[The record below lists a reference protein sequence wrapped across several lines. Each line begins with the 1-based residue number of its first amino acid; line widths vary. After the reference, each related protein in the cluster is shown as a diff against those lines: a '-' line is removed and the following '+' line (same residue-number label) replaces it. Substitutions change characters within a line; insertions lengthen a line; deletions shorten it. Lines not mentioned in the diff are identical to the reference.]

1 MEEEVKQ
8 LTGLAF
14 NYGDRIEILKKELK
28 DFREKQTE
36 YKLELKELGRS
47 LDLIETKSE
56 DIIKNQ
62 KSTEGNSIQLDYMAN
77 LGLLMNTD
85 LQLNLLPDNHKK
97 EFKYFRPNK
106 ILQNSVLVL
115 ITVFSLGSFLNRSK
129 VVPLEELLP
138 LKQSELNLLKMRQEI
153 KTVVD
158 EKHGITNIFTKLIE
172 NDSTISREMIS
183 ILKYLSKNIPND
195 FKVTELT
202 LKKNQVDNIIAI
214 ENIEDSNVLLTIN
227 GFYDKDIKNASLS
240 VKKLEK
246 IFKVGKKFKSIDVSN
261 GEKLKNNRTSYSLRI
276 VR

>member
-1 MEEEVKQ
+1 
-8 LTGLAF
+8 
-14 NYGDRIEILKKELK
+14 
-28 DFREKQTE
+28 
-36 YKLELKELGRS
+36 
-47 LDLIETKSE
+47 
-56 DIIKNQ
+56 
-62 KSTEGNSIQLDYMAN
+62 
-77 LGLLMNTD
+77 
-85 LQLNLLPDNHKK
+85 
-97 EFKYFRPNK
+97 
-106 ILQNSVLVL
+106 
-115 ITVFSLGSFLNRSK
+115 
-129 VVPLEELLP
+129 
-138 LKQSELNLLKMRQEI
+138 MRQEI